1 MSDLRKY
8 GKTILKKINF
18 SNVTQK
24 ITSAGYASLSKENL
38 LTDEEVHDYTH
49 EFVEL
54 FSSLLEDSRAL
65 SGETFN
71 ALKHLMATVN
81 AKIQMRGGS
90 TEPFLQLM
98 HFIQYTFMD
107 EIVDDENEKN
117 DRELLFLLKFFNN
130 LVMEAFRLY
139 QKEREDAL
147 KAQKEEF
154 LAVSTPITE
163 IWDGVLSLP
172 VIGTLDSGRAMD
184 LMEKLLERIELRRSK
199 VIILDLTGVSTID
212 TQVMHHLIQVIRAT
226 ALMGATAV
234 LTGIRPSIARSLANL
249 NINLDEIQTKS
260 TLSEGLKEAFSIL
273 GVKVEKNQIFNKM
286 VFKFYRGLKIKASDG
301 LKNLIRH
308 MCQFENQAVLNL
320 KHIASSKS

>member
-1 MSDLRKY
+1 
-8 GKTILKKINF
+8 
-18 SNVTQK
+18 
-24 ITSAGYASLSKENL
+24 
-38 LTDEEVHDYTH
+38 
-49 EFVEL
+49 
-54 FSSLLEDSRAL
+54 
-65 SGETFN
+65 
-71 ALKHLMATVN
+71 
-81 AKIQMRGGS
+81 
-90 TEPFLQLM
+90 
-98 HFIQYTFMD
+98 MD
-107 EIVDDENEKN
+107 EIVDEENEKN

-184 LMEKLLERIELRRSK
+184 LMEKLLERIELRRSR

-249 NINLDEIQTKS
+249 NLNLDEIVTKS
-260 TLSEGLKEAFSIL
+260 TLSEGLKEAFRIL
-273 GVKVEKNQIFNKM
+273 GIKVENK
-286 VFKFYRGLKIKASDG
+286 
-301 LKNLIRH
+301 
-308 MCQFENQAVLNL
+308 
-320 KHIASSKS
+320 

>member
-1 MSDLRKY
+1 MSDIRKY
-8 GKTILKKINF
+8 GKSILKKINF
-18 SNVTQK
+18 SNVVQK
-24 ITSAGYASLSKENL
+24 ITDAGYASLSKENL

-54 FSSLLEDSRAL
+54 FSSLLEDSRAM

-90 TEPFLQLM
+90 TESFLQLM

-107 EIVDDENEKN
+107 EIVDEENEKN

-184 LMEKLLERIELRRSK
+184 LMEKLLERIELRRSR

-249 NINLDEIQTKS
+249 NLNLDEIVTKS
-260 TLSEGLKEAFSIL
+260 TLSEGLKEAFRIL
-273 GVKVEKNQIFNKM
+273 GIKVENK
-286 VFKFYRGLKIKASDG
+286 
-301 LKNLIRH
+301 
-308 MCQFENQAVLNL
+308 
-320 KHIASSKS
+320 

>member
-8 GKTILKKINF
+8 GKNILKKINF

-24 ITSAGYASLSKENL
+24 ITDAGYASLSKENL

-54 FSSLLEDSRAL
+54 FPSLLEDSRTM

-90 TEPFLQLM
+90 TESFLQLM

-107 EIVDDENEKN
+107 EIVDEENEKN

-273 GVKVEKNQIFNKM
+273 GIKVERN
-286 VFKFYRGLKIKASDG
+286 
-301 LKNLIRH
+301 
-308 MCQFENQAVLNL
+308 
-320 KHIASSKS
+320 

>member
-1 MSDLRKY
+1 MSEIRKY
-8 GKTILKKINF
+8 GKSILKKINF

-24 ITSAGYASLSKENL
+24 ITNAGYASLAKENL

-54 FSSLLEDSRAL
+54 FSLLLEDSREL

-90 TEPFLQLM
+90 TESFLQLM

-107 EIVDDENEKN
+107 EVVDEENEKN

-260 TLSEGLKEAFSIL
+260 TLSEGLKEAFKIL
-273 GVKVEKNQIFNKM
+273 KIKVEKN
-286 VFKFYRGLKIKASDG
+286 
-301 LKNLIRH
+301 
-308 MCQFENQAVLNL
+308 
-320 KHIASSKS
+320 

>member
-8 GKTILKKINF
+8 GKNILKKINF

-24 ITSAGYASLSKENL
+24 ITDAGYASLSKENL

-54 FSSLLEDSRAL
+54 FSSLLEDSRTM

-90 TEPFLQLM
+90 TESFLQLM

-107 EIVDDENEKN
+107 EIVDEENEKN

-273 GVKVEKNQIFNKM
+273 GIKVERN
-286 VFKFYRGLKIKASDG
+286 
-301 LKNLIRH
+301 
-308 MCQFENQAVLNL
+308 
-320 KHIASSKS
+320 

>member
-8 GKTILKKINF
+8 GKNILKKINF

-24 ITSAGYASLSKENL
+24 ITDAGYASLSKENL

-54 FSSLLEDSRAL
+54 FSSLLEDSRTM

-90 TEPFLQLM
+90 TESFLQLM

-107 EIVDDENEKN
+107 EFVDEENEKN

-273 GVKVEKNQIFNKM
+273 GIKVERN
-286 VFKFYRGLKIKASDG
+286 
-301 LKNLIRH
+301 
-308 MCQFENQAVLNL
+308 
-320 KHIASSKS
+320 